1 MEAAG
6 DPPPLPDDLSHW
18 AALLGA
24 RPLADDLSRWVAFS
38 HRRLPCV
45 LQSAARQEASQQRR
59 LDKKKAEREKRDQL
73 EPEALVRT
81 HQPLLTCS
89 RSGQCT
95 AELGVWWCRQRK
107 AEEKERKKQLRK
119 RGPQAKCV
127 LPLSLFSPAFNI

>member
-1 MEAAG
+1 M
-6 DPPPLPDDLSHW
+6 
-18 AALLGA
+18 LGA

-38 HRRLPCV
+38 HRLPCV

-73 EPEALVRT
+73 EPEALVRA
-81 HQPLLTCS
+81 HNPLLYLLYL
-89 RSGQCT
+89 
-95 AELGVWWCRQRK
+95 AGVCGLSWVCWCRQRK

-127 LPLSLFSPAFNI
+127 PLLSSRLPLTSRADLVFGAG